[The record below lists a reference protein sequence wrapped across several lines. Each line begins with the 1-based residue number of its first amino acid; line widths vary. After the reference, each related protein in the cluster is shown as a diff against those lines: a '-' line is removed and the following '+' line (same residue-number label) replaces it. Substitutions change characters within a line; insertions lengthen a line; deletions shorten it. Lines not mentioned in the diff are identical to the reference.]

1 MKKIYLDA
9 GHGGAD
15 AGAVGAN
22 GLYEKNLVLK
32 IQQYLISYL
41 NSMYSDFT
49 IKTTRTTDVFLSL
62 SQRASQA
69 NSWGADAFMS
79 IHVNAGGGTGYE
91 DYVYRSASNA
101 SKTFQSI
108 VHGQV
113 QPTLLSYNHPN
124 RGRKSANYAVLRLTN
139 MPAVLTEIAFIDRSA
154 DAALLQNEAF
164 LKSMGESY
172 AKGIAVYL
180 NLPRRAVPNP
190 SPSPTP
196 TPTPNP
202 SPSEPGTK
210 TYTIKQGDTLYSIAQ
225 KYGITLQALQEANK
239 GLSDPLTLQVG
250 KTIVIPS
257 GTSPNPSPTPS
268 PTPPS
273 EQYPLPNGILKQ
285 GDSGE
290 AVKQLQKAL
299 NAVNF
304 KVGFVDGIYGVQTKD
319 AVRRFQLVYLP
330 YDVDGIYGPQT
341 KNKLAAVLKAKS

>member
-15 AGAVGAN
+15 AGAVGTN

-41 NSMYSDFT
+41 NSTYSDFT

-113 QPTLLSYNHPN
+113 QPALLSYNHPN

-139 MPAVLTEIAFIDRSA
+139 MPAVLTEIAFIDNST
-154 DAALLQNEAF
+154 DATLLQNEAF

-190 SPSPTP
+190 NP

-225 KYGITLQALQEANK
+225 KYSITVQALQEANT

-257 GTSPNPSPTPS
+257 GTSPTPS
-268 PTPPS
+268 PTLPS

-290 AVKQLQKAL
+290 AVKQLQRAL

-304 KVGFVDGIYGVQTKD
+304 KVGSVDGIYGVQTKD

>member
-22 GLYEKNLVLK
+22 RLYEKNLVLK

-41 NSMYSDFT
+41 NSTYSDFT
-49 IKTTRTTDVFLSL
+49 IKTTRTTDTFLSL

-101 SKTFQSI
+101 SKAFQSI

-139 MPAVLTEIAFIDRSA
+139 MPAVLTEIAFIDNST

-180 NLPRRAVPNP
+180 NLPRRAVP
-190 SPSPTP
+190 TP
-196 TPTPNP
+196 NPNP
-202 SPSEPGTK
+202 SPSEPGPK
-210 TYTIKQGDTLYSIAQ
+210 TYMIKQGDTLYSIAQ
-225 KYGITLQALQEANK
+225 KYGITVQALQEANT

-257 GTSPNPSPTPS
+257 GTSPTPTL
-268 PTPPS
+268 PS

-290 AVKQLQKAL
+290 AVKQLQRAL

-304 KVGFVDGIYGVQTKD
+304 KVGSVDGIYGVQTKD

>member
-41 NSMYSDFT
+41 NSTYSDFT
-49 IKTTRTTDVFLSL
+49 IKTTRTTDTFLSL

-101 SKTFQSI
+101 SKAFQSI

-139 MPAVLTEIAFIDRSA
+139 MPAVLTEIAFIDNST

-180 NLPRRAVPNP
+180 NLPRRAVP
-190 SPSPTP
+190 TP
-196 TPTPNP
+196 NPNP
-202 SPSEPGTK
+202 SPSEPGPK
-210 TYTIKQGDTLYSIAQ
+210 TYMIKQGDTLYSIAQ
-225 KYGITLQALQEANK
+225 KYGITVQALQEANT

-257 GTSPNPSPTPS
+257 GTT

-273 EQYPLPNGILKQ
+273 EQYPLPDRILKQ

-290 AVKQLQKAL
+290 AVKQLQRAL

-304 KVGFVDGIYGVQTKD
+304 KVGSVDGIYGVQTKD
-319 AVRRFQLVYLP
+319 AVSRFQLVYLP

>member
-41 NSMYSDFT
+41 NSTYSDFT
-49 IKTTRTTDVFLSL
+49 IKTTRTTDTFLSL

-139 MPAVLTEIAFIDRSA
+139 MPAVLTEIAFIDNRT

-172 AKGIAVYL
+172 AKGIAIYL

-190 SPSPTP
+190 NP

-225 KYGITLQALQEANK
+225 KYNITVQAVQEANT

-257 GTSPNPSPTPS
+257 GTSPTPN

-273 EQYPLPNGILKQ
+273 EQYPLPNGVLKQ

-304 KVGFVDGIYGVQTKD
+304 KVGSVDGIYGVQTKD

>member
-15 AGAVGAN
+15 AGAVGAS

-41 NSMYSDFT
+41 NSTYSDFT
-49 IKTTRTTDVFLSL
+49 IKTTRTTDTFLSL

-101 SKTFQSI
+101 SKAFQSI

-113 QPTLLSYNHPN
+113 QPALLSYNHPN

-139 MPAVLTEIAFIDRSA
+139 MPAVLTEIAFIDNSI

-190 SPSPTP
+190 NPN
-196 TPTPNP
+196 PNP

-225 KYGITLQALQEANK
+225 KYGITVQALQEANT
-239 GLSDPLTLQVG
+239 GLSDPLTLKVG

-290 AVKQLQKAL
+290 AVKQLQRAL

-304 KVGFVDGIYGVQTKD
+304 KVGSVDGIYGVQTKD

>member
-41 NSMYSDFT
+41 NSTYSDFT
-49 IKTTRTTDVFLSL
+49 IKTTRTTDTFLSL

-139 MPAVLTEIAFIDRSA
+139 MPAVLTEIAFIDNRT
-154 DAALLQNEAF
+154 DAALLQNESF
-164 LKSMGESY
+164 LKNMGESY

-180 NLPRRAVPNP
+180 NLPRRAVPN
-190 SPSPTP
+190 
-196 TPTPNP
+196 PNP

-225 KYGITLQALQEANK
+225 KYNITVQALQEANT

-250 KTIVIPS
+250 KTIGIPS

-268 PTPPS
+268 PNPPS
-273 EQYPLPNGILKQ
+273 EQYLLPNGILKQ

-299 NAVNF
+299 NAINF
-304 KVGFVDGIYGVQTKD
+304 KVGSVDGIYGVQTKD

-330 YDVDGIYGPQT
+330 YDVDGIYGPQM

>member
-41 NSMYSDFT
+41 NSTYSDFT
-49 IKTTRTTDVFLSL
+49 IKTTRTTDTFLSL

-101 SKTFQSI
+101 SKAFQSI

-139 MPAVLTEIAFIDRSA
+139 MPAVLTEIAFIDNRT

-190 SPSPTP
+190 NP

-225 KYGITLQALQEANK
+225 KYGITVQALQEANT

-257 GTSPNPSPTPS
+257 GTSPNPSPTP
-268 PTPPS
+268 PA

-290 AVKQLQKAL
+290 AVKQLQRAL

-304 KVGFVDGIYGVQTKD
+304 KVGSVDGIYGVQTKD

>member
-41 NSMYSDFT
+41 NSTYSDFT
-49 IKTTRTTDVFLSL
+49 IKTTRTTDTFLSL

-139 MPAVLTEIAFIDRSA
+139 MPAVLTEIAFIDNRT

-190 SPSPTP
+190 NP

-225 KYGITLQALQEANK
+225 KYNITVQALQEANT

-257 GTSPNPSPTPS
+257 GTSPNPSPTP
-268 PTPPS
+268 PA

-290 AVKQLQKAL
+290 AVKQLQRAL

-304 KVGFVDGIYGVQTKD
+304 KVGSVDGIYGVQTKE

>member
-41 NSMYSDFT
+41 NSTYSDFT
-49 IKTTRTTDVFLSL
+49 IKTTRTTDTFLSL

-101 SKTFQSI
+101 SKAFQSI

-139 MPAVLTEIAFIDRSA
+139 MPAVLTEIAFIDNST

-180 NLPRRAVPNP
+180 NLPRRAVP
-190 SPSPTP
+190 TP
-196 TPTPNP
+196 NPNP

-225 KYGITLQALQEANK
+225 KYGITVQALQEANT

-257 GTSPNPSPTPS
+257 GTSPTPTPT

-290 AVKQLQKAL
+290 AVKQLQRAL

-304 KVGFVDGIYGVQTKD
+304 KVGSVDGIYGVQTKD

-330 YDVDGIYGPQT
+330 YDVDGIYGPHT

>member
-1 MKKIYLDA
+1 
-9 GHGGAD
+9 
-15 AGAVGAN
+15 
-22 GLYEKNLVLK
+22 
-32 IQQYLISYL
+32 
-41 NSMYSDFT
+41 
-49 IKTTRTTDVFLSL
+49 
-62 SQRASQA
+62 
-69 NSWGADAFMS
+69 MS

-139 MPAVLTEIAFIDRSA
+139 MPAVLTEIAFIDNRT

-164 LKSMGESY
+164 LKSIGESY

-180 NLPRRAVPNP
+180 NLPRRAVP
-190 SPSPTP
+190 SPNP

-225 KYGITLQALQEANK
+225 KYNITVQALQEANT

-268 PTPPS
+268 PPPPS

-304 KVGFVDGIYGVQTKD
+304 KVGSVDGIYGVETKD

-341 KNKLAAVLKAKS
+341 KNKLAAILKAKS

>member
-41 NSMYSDFT
+41 NSTYSDFT

-113 QPTLLSYNHPN
+113 QPALLSYNHPN

-139 MPAVLTEIAFIDRSA
+139 MPAVLTEIAFIDNST

-190 SPSPTP
+190 NP

-225 KYGITLQALQEANK
+225 KYSITVQALQEANT

-257 GTSPNPSPTPS
+257 GTSPTPS

-290 AVKQLQKAL
+290 AVKQLQRAL

-304 KVGFVDGIYGVQTKD
+304 KVGSLDGIYGVQTKD

>member
-41 NSMYSDFT
+41 NSTYSDFT
-49 IKTTRTTDVFLSL
+49 IKTTRTTDTFLSL

-139 MPAVLTEIAFIDRSA
+139 MPAVLTEIAFIDNRT

-180 NLPRRAVPNP
+180 NLPLRAVPNP
-190 SPSPTP
+190 NP

-225 KYGITLQALQEANK
+225 KYNITVQALQEANT

-257 GTSPNPSPTPS
+257 GTSPNPSPTP
-268 PTPPS
+268 PA

-290 AVKQLQKAL
+290 AVKQLQRAL

-304 KVGFVDGIYGVQTKD
+304 KVGSVDGIYGVQTKD

>member
-41 NSMYSDFT
+41 NSTYSDFT
-49 IKTTRTTDVFLSL
+49 IKTTRTTDTFLSL

-113 QPTLLSYNHPN
+113 QPALLSYNHPN

-139 MPAVLTEIAFIDRSA
+139 MPAVLTEIAFIDNST

-190 SPSPTP
+190 NP

-225 KYGITLQALQEANK
+225 KYNITVQAVQEANT

-257 GTSPNPSPTPS
+257 GTSPNPSPTP
-268 PTPPS
+268 PA

-290 AVKQLQKAL
+290 AVKQLQRAL

-304 KVGFVDGIYGVQTKD
+304 KVGSVDGIYGVQTKD

>member
-15 AGAVGAN
+15 AGAVGAS

-41 NSMYSDFT
+41 NSTYSDFT
-49 IKTTRTTDVFLSL
+49 IKTTRTTDTFLSL

-139 MPAVLTEIAFIDRSA
+139 MPAVLTEIAFIDNST

-196 TPTPNP
+196 TPNP
-202 SPSEPGTK
+202 SPSEPGKK

-225 KYGITLQALQEANK
+225 KYGITVQVLQEANT

-257 GTSPNPSPTPS
+257 GASPTPT

-290 AVKQLQKAL
+290 VVKQLQRAL

-304 KVGFVDGIYGVQTKD
+304 KVGSVDGIYGVQTKD

>member
-41 NSMYSDFT
+41 NSTYSDFT
-49 IKTTRTTDVFLSL
+49 IKTTRTTDTFLSL

-190 SPSPTP
+190 SPS
-196 TPTPNP
+196 
-202 SPSEPGTK
+202 EPGEK

-225 KYGITLQALQEANK
+225 KYGITVQELQEANT

-257 GTSPNPSPTPS
+257 GTSPTPT

-290 AVKQLQKAL
+290 AVKQLQRAL
-299 NAVNF
+299 NAVSF
-304 KVGFVDGIYGVQTKD
+304 KVGSVDGIYGVQTKD

>member
-41 NSMYSDFT
+41 NSTYSDFT
-49 IKTTRTTDVFLSL
+49 IKTTRTTDTFLSL

-139 MPAVLTEIAFIDRSA
+139 MPAVLTEIAFIDNRT

-190 SPSPTP
+190 NP

-225 KYGITLQALQEANK
+225 KYNITVQALQEANT

-257 GTSPNPSPTPS
+257 GTSPNPSPTP
-268 PTPPS
+268 PA

-290 AVKQLQKAL
+290 AVKQLQRAL

-304 KVGFVDGIYGVQTKD
+304 KVGSVDGMYGVQTKD

>member
-1 MKKIYLDA
+1 MRKIYLDA

-41 NSMYSDFT
+41 NSTYSDFT
-49 IKTTRTTDVFLSL
+49 IKTTRTTDTFLSL

-101 SKTFQSI
+101 SKAFQSI

-139 MPAVLTEIAFIDRSA
+139 MPAVLTEIAFIDNST

-180 NLPRRAVPNP
+180 NLPRRAVP
-190 SPSPTP
+190 TP
-196 TPTPNP
+196 NPNP

-225 KYGITLQALQEANK
+225 KYGITVQALQEANT

-257 GTSPNPSPTPS
+257 GTSPTPS

-290 AVKQLQKAL
+290 AVKQLQRAL

-304 KVGFVDGIYGVQTKD
+304 KVGSVDGIYGVQTKD

>member
-41 NSMYSDFT
+41 NSTYSDFT

-113 QPTLLSYNHPN
+113 QPALLSYNHPN

-139 MPAVLTEIAFIDRSA
+139 MPAVLTEIAFIDNST

-190 SPSPTP
+190 NP

-225 KYGITLQALQEANK
+225 KYSITVQALQEANT

-257 GTSPNPSPTPS
+257 GTSPTPS
-268 PTPPS
+268 PTLPS

-290 AVKQLQKAL
+290 AVKQLQRAL

-304 KVGFVDGIYGVQTKD
+304 KVGSVDGIYGVQTKD

>member
-41 NSMYSDFT
+41 NSTYSDFT

-113 QPTLLSYNHPN
+113 QPTLLAYNHPN

-139 MPAVLTEIAFIDRSA
+139 MPAVLTEIAFIDNRT

-190 SPSPTP
+190 NP

-225 KYGITLQALQEANK
+225 KYSITVQALQEANT

-257 GTSPNPSPTPS
+257 GTSPTPS

-290 AVKQLQKAL
+290 AVKQLQRAL

-304 KVGFVDGIYGVQTKD
+304 KVGSVDGIYGVQTKD

-341 KNKLAAVLKAKS
+341 KNKLAAVLKAKN

>member
-41 NSMYSDFT
+41 NSTYSDFT

-79 IHVNAGGGTGYE
+79 IHVNAGAGTGYE

-113 QPTLLSYNHPN
+113 QPALLSYNHPN

-139 MPAVLTEIAFIDRSA
+139 MPAVLTEIAFIDNST

-190 SPSPTP
+190 NP

-225 KYGITLQALQEANK
+225 KYKITVQALQEANT

-257 GTSPNPSPTPS
+257 GTLPTPS

-290 AVKQLQKAL
+290 AVKQLQRAL

-304 KVGFVDGIYGVQTKD
+304 KVGSVDGIYGVQTKD

>member
-15 AGAVGAN
+15 AGAVGTN

-41 NSMYSDFT
+41 NSTYSDFT
-49 IKTTRTTDVFLSL
+49 IKTTRTTDTFLSL

-139 MPAVLTEIAFIDRSA
+139 MPAVLTEIAFIDNRT

-190 SPSPTP
+190 NP

-225 KYGITLQALQEANK
+225 KYNITVQALQEANT

-257 GTSPNPSPTPS
+257 GTSPNPSPTP
-268 PTPPS
+268 PA

-290 AVKQLQKAL
+290 AVKQLQRAL

-304 KVGFVDGIYGVQTKD
+304 KVGSVDGIYGVQTKD

>member
-41 NSMYSDFT
+41 NSTYSDFT
-49 IKTTRTTDVFLSL
+49 IKTTRTTDTFLSL

-101 SKTFQSI
+101 SKAFQSI

-139 MPAVLTEIAFIDRSA
+139 MPAVLTEIAFIDNSA

-180 NLPRRAVPNP
+180 NLPRRAVP
-190 SPSPTP
+190 TP
-196 TPTPNP
+196 NPNP

-225 KYGITLQALQEANK
+225 KYGITVQALQEANT

-257 GTSPNPSPTPS
+257 GTSPTPT

-290 AVKQLQKAL
+290 AVKQLQRAL

-304 KVGFVDGIYGVQTKD
+304 KVGSVDGIYGVQTKD

>member
-41 NSMYSDFT
+41 NSTYSDFT
-49 IKTTRTTDVFLSL
+49 IKTTRTTDTFLSL

-139 MPAVLTEIAFIDRSA
+139 MPAVLTEIAFIDNRT
-154 DAALLQNEAF
+154 DAALLQNESF
-164 LKSMGESY
+164 LKNMGESY

-190 SPSPTP
+190 N
-196 TPTPNP
+196 PTPNP

-225 KYGITLQALQEANK
+225 KYNITVQALQEANT

-304 KVGFVDGIYGVQTKD
+304 KVGSVDGIYGVQTKD

-330 YDVDGIYGPQT
+330 YDVDGIYGPQM

>member
-41 NSMYSDFT
+41 NSTYSDFT
-49 IKTTRTTDVFLSL
+49 IKTTRTTDTFLSL

-101 SKTFQSI
+101 SKAFQSI

-139 MPAVLTEIAFIDRSA
+139 MPAVLTEIAFIDNST

-180 NLPRRAVPNP
+180 NLPRRAVP
-190 SPSPTP
+190 TP
-196 TPTPNP
+196 NPNP

-225 KYGITLQALQEANK
+225 KYGITVQALQEANT

-257 GTSPNPSPTPS
+257 GTSPTPTPT

-290 AVKQLQKAL
+290 AVKQLQRAL

-304 KVGFVDGIYGVQTKD
+304 KVGSVDGIYGVQTKD

>member
-15 AGAVGAN
+15 TGAVGAN

-41 NSMYSDFT
+41 NSTYSDFT
-49 IKTTRTTDVFLSL
+49 IKTTRTTDTFLSL

-139 MPAVLTEIAFIDRSA
+139 MPAVLTEIAFIDNRT
-154 DAALLQNEAF
+154 DAALLQNAAF

-180 NLPRRAVPNP
+180 NLPRRAVP
-190 SPSPTP
+190 TP
-196 TPTPNP
+196 TPIPNP
-202 SPSEPGTK
+202 SPSEPSTK

-225 KYGITLQALQEANK
+225 KYGITVQALQEANT

-257 GTSPNPSPTPS
+257 GTSPTPS

-290 AVKQLQKAL
+290 AVKQLQRAL

-304 KVGFVDGIYGVQTKD
+304 KVGSVDGIYGVQTKD

-330 YDVDGIYGPQT
+330 YDVDGIYGLQT
-341 KNKLAAVLKAKS
+341 KNKLATVLKAKS

>member
-41 NSMYSDFT
+41 NSTYSDFT
-49 IKTTRTTDVFLSL
+49 IKTTRTTDTFLSL

-139 MPAVLTEIAFIDRSA
+139 MPAVLTEIAFIDNRT

-190 SPSPTP
+190 NP

-225 KYGITLQALQEANK
+225 KYNITVQALQEANT

-257 GTSPNPSPTPS
+257 GTSPNPSPTP
-268 PTPPS
+268 PA

-290 AVKQLQKAL
+290 AVKQLQRAL

-304 KVGFVDGIYGVQTKD
+304 KVGSVDGIYGVQTKD
-319 AVRRFQLVYLP
+319 AVSRFQLVYLP

>member
-41 NSMYSDFT
+41 NSTYSDFT
-49 IKTTRTTDVFLSL
+49 IKTTRTTDTFLSL

-139 MPAVLTEIAFIDRSA
+139 MPAVLTEIAFIDNST
-154 DAALLQNEAF
+154 DAALLQNAAF

-180 NLPRRAVPNP
+180 NLPRRAVP
-190 SPSPTP
+190 TP
-196 TPTPNP
+196 TPIPNP
-202 SPSEPGTK
+202 SPSEPSTK

-225 KYGITLQALQEANK
+225 KYGITVQALQEANT

-257 GTSPNPSPTPS
+257 GTSPSPTPS

-290 AVKQLQKAL
+290 AVKQLQRAL

-304 KVGFVDGIYGVQTKD
+304 KVGSVDGIYGVQTKD

-330 YDVDGIYGPQT
+330 YDVDGIYGLQT
-341 KNKLAAVLKAKS
+341 KNKLATVLKAKS

>member
-41 NSMYSDFT
+41 NSTYSDFT
-49 IKTTRTTDVFLSL
+49 IKTTRTTDTFLSL

-139 MPAVLTEIAFIDRSA
+139 MPAVLTEIAFIDNRT

-190 SPSPTP
+190 NP

-225 KYGITLQALQEANK
+225 KYNITVQALQEANT

-257 GTSPNPSPTPS
+257 GTSPNPSPTP
-268 PTPPS
+268 PA

-290 AVKQLQKAL
+290 AVKQLQRAL

-304 KVGFVDGIYGVQTKD
+304 KVGSVDGIYGVQTKD

>member
-1 MKKIYLDA
+1 
-9 GHGGAD
+9 
-15 AGAVGAN
+15 
-22 GLYEKNLVLK
+22 
-32 IQQYLISYL
+32 
-41 NSMYSDFT
+41 
-49 IKTTRTTDVFLSL
+49 
-62 SQRASQA
+62 
-69 NSWGADAFMS
+69 MS
-79 IHVNAGGGTGYE
+79 IDIH
-91 DYVYRSASNA
+91 
-101 SKTFQSI
+101 
-108 VHGQV
+108 
-113 QPTLLSYNHPN
+113 
-124 RGRKSANYAVLRLTN
+124 
-139 MPAVLTEIAFIDRSA
+139 
-154 DAALLQNEAF
+154 LQNEAF

-180 NLPRRAVPNP
+180 NLPRRAVPN
-190 SPSPTP
+190 PSPTP

-225 KYGITLQALQEANK
+225 KYGITVQALQEANK

-257 GTSPNPSPTPS
+257 GTSPTPT

-304 KVGFVDGIYGVQTKD
+304 KVGPVDGIYGVQTKD

>member
-41 NSMYSDFT
+41 NSTYSDFT
-49 IKTTRTTDVFLSL
+49 IKTTRTTDTFLSL

-101 SKTFQSI
+101 SKAFQSI

-139 MPAVLTEIAFIDRSA
+139 MPAVLTEIAFIDNST
-154 DAALLQNEAF
+154 DAALLQNETF

-180 NLPRRAVPNP
+180 NLPRRAVP
-190 SPSPTP
+190 TP
-196 TPTPNP
+196 NPNP
-202 SPSEPGTK
+202 SPSEPGPK
-210 TYTIKQGDTLYSIAQ
+210 TYMIKQGDTLYSIAQ
-225 KYGITLQALQEANK
+225 KYGITVQALQEANT

-257 GTSPNPSPTPS
+257 GTSPTPTL
-268 PTPPS
+268 PS

-290 AVKQLQKAL
+290 AVKQLQRAL

-304 KVGFVDGIYGVQTKD
+304 KVGSVDGIYGVQTKD

>member
-41 NSMYSDFT
+41 NSTYSDFT
-49 IKTTRTTDVFLSL
+49 IKTTRTTDTFLSL

-139 MPAVLTEIAFIDRSA
+139 MPAVLTEIAFIDNST

-180 NLPRRAVPNP
+180 NLPRRAVP
-190 SPSPTP
+190 TP
-196 TPTPNP
+196 NPNP

-225 KYGITLQALQEANK
+225 KYGITVQVLQEANT

-257 GTSPNPSPTPS
+257 GASPTPT

-290 AVKQLQKAL
+290 AVKQLQRAL

-304 KVGFVDGIYGVQTKD
+304 KVGSVDGIYGVQTKD

>member
-41 NSMYSDFT
+41 NSTYSDFT

-113 QPTLLSYNHPN
+113 QPALLSYNHPN

-139 MPAVLTEIAFIDRSA
+139 MPAVLTEIAFIDNST

-190 SPSPTP
+190 NP

-225 KYGITLQALQEANK
+225 KYKITVQALQEANT

-257 GTSPNPSPTPS
+257 GTSPIPS

-290 AVKQLQKAL
+290 AVKQIQRAL

-304 KVGFVDGIYGVQTKD
+304 KVGSVDGIYGVQTKD

>member
-41 NSMYSDFT
+41 NSTYSDFT
-49 IKTTRTTDVFLSL
+49 IKTTRTTDTFLSL

-139 MPAVLTEIAFIDRSA
+139 MPAVLTEIAFIDNRT

-172 AKGIAVYL
+172 AKGIAIYL

-190 SPSPTP
+190 NP

-225 KYGITLQALQEANK
+225 KYNITVQAVQEANT

-257 GTSPNPSPTPS
+257 GTSPTPN

-273 EQYPLPNGILKQ
+273 EQYPLPNGVLKQ

-304 KVGFVDGIYGVQTKD
+304 KVGSVDGIYGVQTKD

-341 KNKLAAVLKAKS
+341 KNKLAAVLKANS

>member
-41 NSMYSDFT
+41 NSTYSDFT
-49 IKTTRTTDVFLSL
+49 IKTTRTSDVFLSL

-113 QPTLLSYNHPN
+113 QPALLSYNHPN

-139 MPAVLTEIAFIDRSA
+139 MPAVLTEIAFIDNST

-190 SPSPTP
+190 N
-196 TPTPNP
+196 PTPNP

-225 KYGITLQALQEANK
+225 KYSITVQALQEANT

-257 GTSPNPSPTPS
+257 GTSPTPS

-290 AVKQLQKAL
+290 AVKQLQRAL

-304 KVGFVDGIYGVQTKD
+304 KVGSVDGIYGVQTKD

>member
-41 NSMYSDFT
+41 NSTYSDFT
-49 IKTTRTTDVFLSL
+49 IKTTRTTDTFLSL

-101 SKTFQSI
+101 SKAFQSI

-139 MPAVLTEIAFIDRSA
+139 MPAVLTEIAFIDNST

-180 NLPRRAVPNP
+180 NLPRRAVP
-190 SPSPTP
+190 TP
-196 TPTPNP
+196 NPNP
-202 SPSEPGTK
+202 SPSEPGPK
-210 TYTIKQGDTLYSIAQ
+210 TYMIKQGDTLYSIAQ
-225 KYGITLQALQEANK
+225 KYGITVQALQEANT

-257 GTSPNPSPTPS
+257 GTSPTPTP
-268 PTPPS
+268 TLPS

-290 AVKQLQKAL
+290 AVKQLQRAL

-304 KVGFVDGIYGVQTKD
+304 KVGSVDGIYGVQTKD

-341 KNKLAAVLKAKS
+341 TNKLAAVLKAKS

>member
-41 NSMYSDFT
+41 NSTYSDFT

-113 QPTLLSYNHPN
+113 QPALLSYNHPN

-139 MPAVLTEIAFIDRSA
+139 MPAVLTEIAFIDNST

-190 SPSPTP
+190 

-225 KYGITLQALQEANK
+225 KYSITVQALQEANT

-257 GTSPNPSPTPS
+257 GTSPTPS

-290 AVKQLQKAL
+290 AVKQLQRAL

-304 KVGFVDGIYGVQTKD
+304 KVGSVDGIYGVQTKD

>member
-41 NSMYSDFT
+41 NSTYSDFT
-49 IKTTRTTDVFLSL
+49 IKTTRTTDTFLSL

-139 MPAVLTEIAFIDRSA
+139 MPAVLTEIAFIDNRT
-154 DAALLQNEAF
+154 DAALLQNESF
-164 LKSMGESY
+164 LKNMGESY

-190 SPSPTP
+190 N
-196 TPTPNP
+196 PTPNP

-225 KYGITLQALQEANK
+225 KYNITVQALQEANT

-268 PTPPS
+268 PNPPS

-299 NAVNF
+299 NAINF
-304 KVGFVDGIYGVQTKD
+304 KVGSVDGIYGFQTKD

>member
-41 NSMYSDFT
+41 NSTYSDFT
-49 IKTTRTTDVFLSL
+49 IKTTRTTDTFLSL

-101 SKTFQSI
+101 SKAFQSI

-139 MPAVLTEIAFIDRSA
+139 MPAVLTEIAFIDNRT

-180 NLPRRAVPNP
+180 NLPRRAVP
-190 SPSPTP
+190 TP
-196 TPTPNP
+196 NPNP
-202 SPSEPGTK
+202 SPSEPGPK
-210 TYTIKQGDTLYSIAQ
+210 TYMIKQGDTLYSIAQ
-225 KYGITLQALQEANK
+225 KYGITVQALQEANT

-257 GTSPNPSPTPS
+257 GTSPTPTL
-268 PTPPS
+268 PS

-290 AVKQLQKAL
+290 AVKQLQRAL

-304 KVGFVDGIYGVQTKD
+304 KVGSVDGIYGVQTKD

>member
-1 MKKIYLDA
+1 
-9 GHGGAD
+9 
-15 AGAVGAN
+15 
-22 GLYEKNLVLK
+22 
-32 IQQYLISYL
+32 
-41 NSMYSDFT
+41 MYSDFT

-139 MPAVLTEIAFIDRSA
+139 MPAVLTEIAFIDNSA
-154 DAALLQNEAF
+154 DAGLLQNEAF

-196 TPTPNP
+196 TPNP
-202 SPSEPGTK
+202 SPSEPDTK
-210 TYTIKQGDTLYSIAQ
+210 TYTIRQGDTLYSIAQ
-225 KYGITLQALQEANK
+225 KYGITVQELQEANT

-257 GTSPNPSPTPS
+257 GTSST
-268 PTPPS
+268 PTPPA
-273 EQYPLPNGILKQ
+273 ERYPLPNGILKQ

-290 AVKQLQKAL
+290 AVKQLQRAL

-304 KVGFVDGIYGVQTKD
+304 KVGSVDGIYGVQTKD

-330 YDVDGIYGPQT
+330 YDVDGMYGPQT